1 MTKPNF
7 FIIGAPK
14 CGTTALCEYLK
25 IHPHIYISEPKEPHY
40 FAQDFEQYRVVK
52 TMEEYLRLFDES
64 STDCTAVG
72 EGSVFY
78 LYSSVALQKIYEFDP
93 KSKIIVMLRNP
104 IDLVYSFHSQ
114 LIYSA
119 DEGEM
124 NFEKAW
130 RSQKSRKQGHNIPY
144 QCREPELLQYAEVG
158 KLGKQIARLLDI
170 FPYEQIEI
178 IWFEDF
184 ISSTKQVYDRVSNFL
199 EVPNDRRTEFIR
211 INENKK
217 HKFGP
222 LGNFAAKPPALL
234 TSVAMKAKKAV
245 GIERLNIIDTIRSF
259 NTKVVARQPLSSSL
273 RSELSAEFKPDI
285 EKLSQ
290 LLSKDLSKWY
300 QD

>member
-1 MTKPNF
+1 MTQPNF

-25 IHPHIYISEPKEPHY
+25 DHPNIYISDPKEPHY
-40 FAQDFEQYRVVK
+40 FTLDFEQYRI
-52 TMEEYLRLFDES
+52 TRSLEEYLTLFDES
-64 STDCTAVG
+64 TPKHMAIG

-93 KSKIIVMLRNP
+93 QSKIIVMLRNP

-130 RSQKSRKQGHNIPY
+130 RSQNQRKQGQNIPR
-144 QCREPELLQYAEVG
+144 QCREPALLQYAEVG
-158 KLGKQIARLLDI
+158 KLGQQIARLLDI
-170 FPYEQIEI
+170 FPSEQIEI

-184 ISSTKQVYDRVSNFL
+184 VSSTKQVYDRVLDFL
-199 EVPNDRRTEFIR
+199 EVPNDGRTDFIR

-217 HKFGP
+217 HKFGL
-222 LGNFAAKPPALL
+222 LGNFAAKPPTLL

-259 NTKVVARQPLSSSL
+259 NTTVVAREPLSASL
-273 RSELSAEFKPDI
+273 RSELTAEFRPDL

-290 LLSKDLSKWY
+290 LLNKDLSQWY